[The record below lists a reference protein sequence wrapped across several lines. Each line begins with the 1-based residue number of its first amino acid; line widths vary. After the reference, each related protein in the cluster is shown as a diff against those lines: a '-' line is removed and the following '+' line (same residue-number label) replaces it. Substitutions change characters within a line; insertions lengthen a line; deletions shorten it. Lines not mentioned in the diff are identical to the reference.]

1 MSLIEKLN
9 EKTGNLNNNLLL
21 NENFKSISIDEG
33 YNTDHMNQR
42 FNNQHFNCET
52 EITTNELQEITQT
65 LQLDMVSSETFNSVA
80 SLPSSATIATVK
92 NCDQNSSTN
101 NNICG
106 VVIIDEPILLYF
118 NQINNEPHNYQC
130 KNAIVLGSVIVD
142 RDYNGEELRRNIQSQ
157 LSTVLPQKF
166 IFLTKEG

>member
-9 EKTGNLNNNLLL
+9 DKTGNLNNLLL

-65 LQLDMVSSETFNSVA
+65 LQLDMVSSEAFNSVA
-80 SLPSSATIATVK
+80 SLPSSATITTVK
-92 NCDQNSSTN
+92 NSTT

-106 VVIIDEPILLYF
+106 VVIVDEPILLYF
-118 NQINNEPHNYQC
+118 NQINQINNEPYNYHQY

-142 RDYNGEELRRNIQSQ
+142 QNYNGEELRRNIQSQ
-157 LSTVLPQKF
+157 LSPVLPQKF